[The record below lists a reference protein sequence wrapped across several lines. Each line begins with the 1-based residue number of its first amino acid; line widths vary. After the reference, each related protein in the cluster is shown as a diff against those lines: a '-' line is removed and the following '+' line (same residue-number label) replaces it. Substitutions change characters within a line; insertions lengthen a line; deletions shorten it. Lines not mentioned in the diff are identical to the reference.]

1 MKKKINNCSDT
12 LAIAKAVQNA
22 CIKEAKDGFR
32 DASIRGLCSEGAME
46 AAISAI
52 QMVDV
57 DKIVE
62 KFKQSQI

>member
-1 MKKKINNCSDT
+1 MKKEKGSDS

-32 DASIRGLCSEGAME
+32 DASIRGLCSDGAME

-52 QMVDV
+52 QMVDIE
-57 DKIVE
+57 KIVRE
-62 KFKQSQI
+62 LNQTDK